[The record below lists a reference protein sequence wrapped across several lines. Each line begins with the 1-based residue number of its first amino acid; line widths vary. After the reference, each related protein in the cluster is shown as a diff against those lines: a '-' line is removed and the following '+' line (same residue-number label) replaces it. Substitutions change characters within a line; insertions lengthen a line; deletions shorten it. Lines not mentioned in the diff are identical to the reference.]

1 MTNLHPKETPDFA
14 PQKTNGVATGKVAMG
29 KRPSRGRPTNEY
41 RARVAA
47 ERRVLRAGDTKTL
60 WVKYLRYLY
69 AELLKAHFGHKY
81 DPDVRERF
89 GDLFLSTM
97 EAYFAKEKRPLR
109 RYLPALTY
117 LLWQTHGLPS
127 EAARLEWVFE
137 RIDWRLDAVFGE
149 SELARRIL
157 RLAAVVATDNTAP
170 PTWLNDWDFHAY
182 ALKGGLPRKKPPI
195 TLTLNH
201 LLTANYP
208 PTDWLRFFAVEAG
221 RPDLLFG
228 LDDLT
233 PVLKQPKPP
242 IL

>member
-1 MTNLHPKETPDFA
+1 MTNLRPKKTPDFA
-14 PQKTNGVATGKVAMG
+14 HPQGNGVAGEVA
-29 KRPSRGRPTNEY
+29 KENRRTKEY
-41 RARVAA
+41 KARVAA
-47 ERRVLRAGDTKTL
+47 ERQVLCAGDTKTI
-60 WVKYLRYLY
+60 WGKYLRYLY

-109 RYLPALTY
+109 RFLPALTY
-117 LLWQTHGLPS
+117 LLWQSHGLPS
-127 EAARLEWVFE
+127 EAARLEWAFE
-137 RIDWRLDAVFGE
+137 RLDWGIDAVFGE
-149 SELARRIL
+149 SELVRRIL
-157 RLAAVVATDNTAP
+157 RLAAVVETNGTP
-170 PTWLNDWDFHAY
+170 PTWLSDWDFHAY
-182 ALKGGLPRKKPPI
+182 ALKGGLPKKKPPV

-208 PTDWLRFFAVEAG
+208 PLDWLKFFAVEAG

-228 LDDLT
+228 LDGLT
-233 PVLKQPKPP
+233 PVLKKPNPP

>member
-1 MTNLHPKETPDFA
+1 MTSSHLKETPDFA
-14 PQKTNGVATGKVAMG
+14 HPKTNGVAGEIATK
-29 KRPSRGRPTNEY
+29 KRRTKEY
-41 RARVAA
+41 MARVAA
-47 ERRVLRAGDTKTL
+47 ERHVLRAGDTKTI
-60 WVKYLRYLY
+60 WGKYLRYLY

-117 LLWQTHGLPS
+117 LLWQSHGMPS

-137 RIDWRLDAVFGE
+137 RIDWRLDAVFAE
-149 SELARRIL
+149 SELVRRIL
-157 RLAAVVATDNTAP
+157 RLAAVVETNGTP
-170 PTWLNDWDFHAY
+170 PTWVSDWDFHAY
-182 ALKGGLPRKKPPI
+182 ALKGGLPKKKPPV

-208 PTDWLRFFAVEAG
+208 PMDWLKFFAVEAK

-233 PVLKQPKPP
+233 PVLKQPKTP

>member
-1 MTNLHPKETPDFA
+1 MTNLPHKMTPDFA
-14 PQKTNGVATGKVAMG
+14 HPQGNGVAGEVA
-29 KRPSRGRPTNEY
+29 KENRRTKEY
-41 RARVAA
+41 KARVAA
-47 ERRVLRAGDTKTL
+47 ERHVLRAGDTKTI
-60 WVKYLRYLY
+60 WGKYLRYLY
-69 AELLKAHFGHKY
+69 AELLKAYFGHKY

-89 GDLFLSTM
+89 GDLLLSTM

-117 LLWQTHGLPS
+117 LLWQAHGMPS
-127 EAARLEWVFE
+127 EAARLEWAFE
-137 RIDWRLDAVFGE
+137 RIDWRLDAVFAE
-149 SELARRIL
+149 SELVRRIF
-157 RLAAVVATDNTAP
+157 RLAAVVETNGAP
-170 PTWLNDWDFHAY
+170 PTWLSDWDFHAY
-182 ALKGGLPRKKPPI
+182 ALKGGLPKKKPPV
-195 TLTLNH
+195 TLTLSH

-208 PTDWLRFFAVEAG
+208 PTDWLKFFAVEAK

>member
-1 MTNLHPKETPDFA
+1 MTNSHLRETPDFA
-14 PQKTNGVATGKVAMG
+14 HPQTNGVAGGVAKGNRPTKEYMAKVA
-29 KRPSRGRPTNEY
+29 E
-41 RARVAA
+41 
-47 ERRVLRAGDTKTL
+47 ERKVLRAGDTKTI
-60 WVKYLRYLY
+60 WGKYLRYLY
-69 AELLKAHFGHKY
+69 AELLKAYFGLKH

-97 EAYFAKEKRPLR
+97 ETYFAKEGRPLR

-117 LLWQTHGLPS
+117 LLWQSHGMPS
-127 EAARLEWVFE
+127 DAARLEWVFE

-149 SELARRIL
+149 SELVRRIL
-157 RLAAVVATDNTAP
+157 RMAAVVAEYNPTP
-170 PTWLNDWDFHAY
+170 PTWLSDWDFHAY
-182 ALKGGLPRKKPPI
+182 AMKGGLPRAKPPV

-208 PTDWLRFFAVEAG
+208 PLDWLKFFALEAG

-233 PVLKQPKPP
+233 SVLKKPKPP